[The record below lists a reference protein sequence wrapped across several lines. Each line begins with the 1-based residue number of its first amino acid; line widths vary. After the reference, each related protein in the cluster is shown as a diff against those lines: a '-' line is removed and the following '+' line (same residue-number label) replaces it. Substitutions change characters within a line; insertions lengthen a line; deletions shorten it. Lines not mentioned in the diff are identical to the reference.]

1 MKKSM
6 LVSSVI
12 ACLSLMTAANAQDKF
27 DAINKDAQ
35 IMQNILTT
43 SLKQNT
49 RRDGIRFRKIETGYL
64 AGQGLVFDIYT
75 SSSRNMHFS
84 FDFGHMV
91 ESIEGMVNGMNF
103 PEPPPAPEIAI
114 DPETDGNFSFSFE
127 VDEDMEE
134 YIEEVQERTKEVM
147 REHRERRRDLRE
159 KERDLEWESR
169 EYERTIRD
177 LEFEMRHA
185 ESERKKALEKD
196 LKEVRSELEKL
207 DSKKAEFAKK
217 AKELEEEEARREA
230 KLAEA
235 QNQMVNRFLADFEAT
250 VAETLC
256 DYGSGLKSLG
266 DSEKLNFVLKEFSR
280 GKGERGRDEQ
290 DKVYVFNLKDVKQCV
305 LQKLSPNELLTKAQ
319 TYLF

>member
-27 DAINKDAQ
+27 DAVHKDAQ

-49 RRDGIRFRKIETGYL
+49 RSDGIRFRKIETGYL

-75 SSSRNMHFS
+75 STSKNMHFS
-84 FDFGHMV
+84 FDFGDMV
-91 ESIEGMVNGMNF
+91 QSLEGMMEGFDV
-103 PEPPPAPEIAI
+103 PEAPPAPDIEV
-114 DPETDGNFSFSFE
+114 DPHGSNFSFSFE
-127 VDEDMEE
+127 VDEEMEE
-134 YIEEVQERTKEVM
+134 YIEEVQERTREVM

-159 KERDLEWESR
+159 KERDLSWQSR
-169 EYERTIRD
+169 EYERNIRD

-185 ESERKKALEKD
+185 EPERKKVLEKD
-196 LKEVRSELEKL
+196 LKEIRSELEKL
-207 DSKKAEFAKK
+207 DTKKAEFAKK

-230 KLAEA
+230 KMEEA
-235 QNQMVNRFLADFEAT
+235 QNQMVKRFLADFEAT

-256 DYGSGLKSLG
+256 NYGSGLKSL
-266 DSEKLNFVLKEFSR
+266 DDTEKLNFVLKEFSR
-280 GKGERGRDEQ
+280 GQGERSRDEL

-305 LQKLSPNELLTKAQ
+305 LQKVSPNELLTRTQ
-319 TYLF
+319 TYQF